1 MRGVVENAIRNM
13 SPEER
18 QSALKSVTEQMVSMM
33 SEAERIDALV
43 EIVGQLA
50 RSVPD
55 DRIGEALARLR

>member
-1 MRGVVENAIRNM
+1 M